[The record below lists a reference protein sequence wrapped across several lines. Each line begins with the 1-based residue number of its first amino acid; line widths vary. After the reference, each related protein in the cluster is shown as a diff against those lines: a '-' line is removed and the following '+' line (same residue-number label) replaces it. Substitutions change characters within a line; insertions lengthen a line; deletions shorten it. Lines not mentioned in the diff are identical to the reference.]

1 MNWKRPR
8 LIGVGSAILSALFAG
23 ISIYFAII
31 FRFAGG
37 PSNPALTTDQILAC
51 LTLTVTLVGLVVA
64 VAAIGIGV
72 AAVFGFGE
80 LRQLVTRKT
89 DETFLTI
96 IYKLRQKG
104 QIGDVEAFELRQLI
118 ENNDET
124 IQESPNAD
132 EESKLVT
139 QAEPYPQKGATNGD
153 PHNAGPKN
161 T

>member
-8 LIGVGSAILSALFAG
+8 LIGVGSAILSALGAG
-23 ISIYFAII
+23 ISIYFAIV
-31 FRFAGG
+31 FRFAAG
-37 PSNPALTTDQILAC
+37 PSNPTLTTDQILAC

-89 DETFLTI
+89 DETFLMI

-104 QIGDVEAFELRQLI
+104 QIGEVEAFELRQLI
-118 ENNDET
+118 ENNDTT
-124 IQESPNAD
+124 IQESQNAD

-139 QAEPYPQKGATNGD
+139 QAQPYPEKGDSNGN
-153 PHNAGPKN
+153 HNNAAP
-161 T
+161 TST